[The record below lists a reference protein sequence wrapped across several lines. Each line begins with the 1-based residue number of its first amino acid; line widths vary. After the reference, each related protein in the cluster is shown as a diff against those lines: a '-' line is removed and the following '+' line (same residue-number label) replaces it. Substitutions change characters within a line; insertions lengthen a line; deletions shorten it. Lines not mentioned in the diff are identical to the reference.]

1 MRTGVYIGMQNTGDY
16 GLVSTGDYVNPITA
30 TFKLKDEKRSIV
42 KTQDLY
48 LIIYD
53 VDIEYIKVEVTG
65 QMTTARCFVSWDGD
79 NWDKSIT
86 MSDPV
91 SAINGET
98 VIKPF
103 KLRLVVD
110 DFLDYFELTGETAF
124 KTYKLRM
131 LYL

>member
-1 MRTGVYIGMQNTGDY
+1 MKTGVYIGMQNTGDY
-16 GLVSTGDYVNPITA
+16 SLVSTGDYINPITE

-42 KTQDLY
+42 KDQDLY

-53 VDIEYIKVEVTG
+53 ADIEYVKVEVIG
-65 QMTTARCFVSWDGD
+65 QMTTARCFLSWDGD
-79 NWDKSIT
+79 TWEKTLVLSENIDT
-86 MSDPV
+86 TG
-91 SAINGET
+91 GET
-98 VIKPF
+98 VVRPF

-131 LYL
+131 MYL